1 MIVIISYHEIKKLSK
16 LSKTSGSQ
24 YKVKRRKYCWNLRMN
39 KILLFAVIE
48 FFSLELS
55 VKSAKS

>member
-1 MIVIISYHEIKKLSK
+1 MKLK
-16 LSKTSGSQ
+16 NYQKYQKHLDHNI
-24 YKVKRRKYCWNLRMN
+24 KVKRRKYCWNLRMN